1 MICMFISRALRAVSS
16 THKCSWVLLHA
27 DVNYFEIS
35 LARKSRMI
43 SGIEFEFSGLGSSP
57 WCCWVFILSPN
68 MRRIRYL
75 PTGYFWLFFIPA
87 TPVPLL
93 NHRLGMISPWS
104 VPHCRYHRYYIQVQ
118 SHQWLNL
125 APLCAAAWT
134 EFIPARNLV
143 SVHHWH
149 VRTVLEMRHKRS
161 RWYIWLSDTNG
172 WCVVNLLSFSI

>member
-1 MICMFISRALRAVSS
+1 MWPVCWRQDDLHVHFKSTGAVSS

-43 SGIEFEFSGLGSSP
+43 IGIEFEISGLGSSP
-57 WCCWVFILSPN
+57 SCCWVFILSPN
-68 MRRIRYL
+68 MRRNRYL

-125 APLCAAAWT
+125 APLCA
-134 EFIPARNLV
+134 PQP
-143 SVHHWH
+143 
-149 VRTVLEMRHKRS
+149 
-161 RWYIWLSDTNG
+161 
-172 WCVVNLLSFSI
+172 NLLPISTYLYLDFHLCSMTKLKEHSREIC